1 MTTGE
6 RPQVVIAGAGFGGL
20 SAARTLAGAPVDV
33 MLIDRNN
40 YHTFPPLLYQVAAG
54 ELEPGDIAYPVRTIL
69 RQIPNARFTMAEIT
83 RGDLERR
90 VVYTDGR
97 NVPYDFLILATGTVD
112 YFMMVPG
119 GPEYAFSLKTLE
131 QAIDLRNHILGCVEE
146 ADYEADGERRR
157 TLLAFAVVGGGPTG
171 VETAGALAELIQG
184 PLMKDCRSL
193 DFSEVQIVLIEGTDR
208 LLPTLPEP
216 LGIYAAKRLSEMG
229 VEVRLQSLVD
239 RITPDSLYLQDGAVI
254 PACTTVWAAGVRG
267 EALAQASQLPTARRG
282 RVEVLPTLQVPDHPQ
297 VYVVGDLAYFEQ
309 DGSPLPMIAQVAIQ
323 GGAAAARNIERQ
335 LAGQEPLP
343 FHYKDRGTMAT
354 IGRNQAVAYAFGR
367 SFTGFPAWILWL
379 TIHLW
384 YLIGFR
390 NRLLVLINWARH
402 YFFREHAACR
412 ILPSELPPRSTATRQ
427 GSNLTGKG
435 D

>member
-1 MTTGE
+1 MTDNE

-20 SAARTLAGAPVDV
+20 SAARTLARSPVDV

-69 RQIPNARFTMAEIT
+69 RKIPNARFTMAEVK
-83 RGDLERR
+83 RVDLERR
-90 VVYTDGR
+90 IVETEGPEF
-97 NVPYDFLILATGTVD
+97 PYDFLILATGTVD
-112 YFMMVPG
+112 HFLMVPG
-119 GPEYAFSLKTLE
+119 GPEHAFSLKTLE
-131 QAIDLRNHILGCVEE
+131 QAIALRNHILGCVEQ
-146 ADYEADGERRR
+146 ADYEAVEERRR
-157 TLLAFAVVGGGPTG
+157 GLLAFAVVGGGPTG

-184 PLMKDCRSL
+184 PLMKDCQSL
-193 DFSEVQIVLIEGTDR
+193 DFNEVRIVLIEATDR

-216 LGIYAAKRLSEMG
+216 LGIYAAKRLREMG
-229 VEVRLQSLVD
+229 VEIRLQSLVD
-239 RITPDSLYLQDGAVI
+239 RITSESLYLQDGAVI

-267 EALAQASQLPTARRG
+267 EPLAQASGLPTARRG
-282 RVEVLPTLQVPDHPQ
+282 RVTVLPTLQVPDHPE
-297 VYVVGDLAYFEQ
+297 VYVIGDLAYFEQ
-309 DGSPLPMIAQVAIQ
+309 DGSPLAMVAQVALQ
-323 GGAAAARNIERQ
+323 GGEAAARNIQRQ

-343 FHYKDRGTMAT
+343 FRYHDRGTMAT
-354 IGRNQAVAYAFGR
+354 IGRNHAAAYAFGR
-367 SFTGFPAWILWL
+367 NFTGFPAWILWL
-379 TIHLW
+379 TIHLS

-412 ILPSELPPRSTATRQ
+412 ILPSEPVPREV
-427 GSNLTGKG
+427 GKLAEEA

>member
-1 MTTGE
+1 MTDNE
-6 RPQVVIAGAGFGGL
+6 NLRVVIAGAGFGGL
-20 SAARTLAGAPVDV
+20 SAARTLSRSPVDV
-33 MLIDRNN
+33 MIVDRNN

-69 RQIPNARFTMAEIT
+69 RKIPNARFTMAEVK
-83 RGDLERR
+83 RVDLERR
-90 VVYTDGR
+90 IVETEGPEL
-97 NVPYDFLILATGTVD
+97 PYDFLILATGTVD
-112 YFMMVPG
+112 HFLMVPG
-119 GPEYAFSLKTLE
+119 GPEHAFSIKTLE
-131 QAIDLRNHILGCVEE
+131 QAIALRNHILGCVEQ
-146 ADYEADGERRR
+146 ADYEAVEERRR
-157 TLLAFAVVGGGPTG
+157 GLLAFAVVGGGPTG

-193 DFSEVQIVLIEGTDR
+193 DFDEVRIVMIEATDR

-216 LGIYAAKRLSEMG
+216 LGIYAAKRLREMG

-239 RITPDSLYLQDGAVI
+239 RITPDSLYFQDGAVI

-267 EALAQASQLPTARRG
+267 EPLAQASGLPTARRG
-282 RVEVLPTLQVPDHPQ
+282 RVAVLPTLQVPDHPE
-297 VYVVGDLAYFEQ
+297 VYVIGDLAYFEQ
-309 DGSPLPMIAQVAIQ
+309 DGSPLAMVAQVALQ
-323 GGAAAARNIERQ
+323 GGATAARNIQRQ

-343 FHYKDRGTMAT
+343 FRYHDRGTMAT
-354 IGRNQAVAYAFGR
+354 IGRNHAAAYAFGR
-367 SFTGFPAWILWL
+367 NFTGFRAWILWL

-412 ILPSELPPRSTATRQ
+412 ILPSELVPLSRVSQQVNNP
-427 GSNLTGKG
+427 TGEG
-435 D
+435 H

>member
-1 MTTGE
+1 MTDNE
-6 RPQVVIAGAGFGGL
+6 NARVVIAGAGFGGL
-20 SAARTLAGAPVDV
+20 SAARTLARSPVDV
-33 MLIDRNN
+33 MIIDRNN

-69 RQIPNARFTMAEIT
+69 RKIPNARFTMAEVK
-83 RGDLERR
+83 RVDLARR
-90 VVYTDGR
+90 IVETEGPEL
-97 NVPYDFLILATGTVD
+97 PYDFLILATGTVD
-112 YFMMVPG
+112 HFLMVPG
-119 GPEYAFSLKTLE
+119 GPEHAFSMKTLE
-131 QAIDLRNHILGCVEE
+131 QAIALRNHILGCVEQ
-146 ADYEADGERRR
+146 ADYEAVEERRR
-157 TLLAFAVVGGGPTG
+157 GLLAFAVVGGGPTG

-193 DFSEVQIVLIEGTDR
+193 DFTEVRIVLIEATDR

-216 LGIYAAKRLSEMG
+216 LGIYAAKRLREMG

-239 RITPDSLYLQDGAVI
+239 RITSDSLYLQDGAVI

-267 EALAQASQLPTARRG
+267 EPLVQASGLPTARRG
-282 RVEVLPTLQVPDHPQ
+282 RVAVLPTLQVPDHPE
-297 VYVVGDLAYFEQ
+297 VYVIGDLAYFEQ
-309 DGSPLPMIAQVAIQ
+309 DGSPLAMVAQVALQ
-323 GGAAAARNIERQ
+323 GGATAARNIERQ

-343 FHYKDRGTMAT
+343 FRYRDRGTMAT
-354 IGRNQAVAYAFGR
+354 IGRNHAAAYAFGR
-367 SFTGFPAWILWL
+367 NFTGFPAWILWL

-412 ILPSELPPRSTATRQ
+412 ILPSEPVPRE
-427 GSNLTGKG
+427 GGKLAQEA

>member
-1 MTTGE
+1 MTDNE

-20 SAARTLAGAPVDV
+20 SAARTLARSPVDV

-69 RQIPNARFTMAEIT
+69 RKIPNARFTMAEVK
-83 RGDLERR
+83 RVDLERR
-90 VVYTDGR
+90 IVETEGPEF
-97 NVPYDFLILATGTVD
+97 PYDFLILATGTVD
-112 YFMMVPG
+112 HFLMVPG
-119 GPEYAFSLKTLE
+119 GPEHAFSLKTLE
-131 QAIDLRNHILGCVEE
+131 QAIALRNHILGCVEQ
-146 ADYEADGERRR
+146 ADYEAVEERRR
-157 TLLAFAVVGGGPTG
+157 GLLAFAVVGGGPTG

-184 PLMKDCRSL
+184 PLMKDCQSL
-193 DFSEVQIVLIEGTDR
+193 DFNEVRIVLIEATDR

-216 LGIYAAKRLSEMG
+216 LGIYAAKRLREMG
-229 VEVRLQSLVD
+229 VEIRLQSLVD
-239 RITPDSLYLQDGAVI
+239 RITSESLYLQDGAVI

-267 EALAQASQLPTARRG
+267 EPLAQASGLPTARRG
-282 RVEVLPTLQVPDHPQ
+282 RATVLPTLQVPDHPE
-297 VYVVGDLAYFEQ
+297 VYVIGDLAYFEQ
-309 DGSPLPMIAQVAIQ
+309 DGSPLAMVAQVALQ
-323 GGAAAARNIERQ
+323 GGEAAARNIQRQ

-343 FHYKDRGTMAT
+343 FRYHDRGTMAT
-354 IGRNQAVAYAFGR
+354 IGRNHAAAYAFGR
-367 SFTGFPAWILWL
+367 NFTGFPAWILWL
-379 TIHLW
+379 TIHLS

-412 ILPSELPPRSTATRQ
+412 ILPSEPVPREV
-427 GSNLTGKG
+427 GKLAEEA